1 MSRKKLVL
9 AVPKERLVEYGF
21 FHHQASGA
29 YWFVF
34 NTTTTYSS
42 NVELSLRVYDDN
54 DELRM
59 YATNDHIKLPSVYNK
74 KYTKDN
80 YLEIEE
86 ELDKY
91 SFEEWIQ
98 LGLLFELINDGI
110 IKYVKPVHKYPKKQ
124 KPRNIVLDALDKRK
138 KKTLDKLNENI
149 ENIITSPKE
158 GE

>member
-9 AVPKERLVEYGF
+9 AVPREELPKYGF
-21 FHHQASGA
+21 FYHRASNC

-34 NTTTTYSS
+34 NTTSVQTN

-54 DELRM
+54 DEVRL
-59 YATNDHIKLPSVYNK
+59 YATNDHLKLPSVYNK
-74 KYTKDN
+74 KYNKDN

-98 LGLLFELINDGI
+98 LGLLYELIQDGVF
-110 IKYVKPVHKYPKKQ
+110 KYVKPVHKYPEKRKR
-124 KPRNIVLDALDKRK
+124 RNIVLDSLDKRK
-138 KKTLDKLNENI
+138 KKTLDKSNDKIQNVD
-149 ENIITSPKE
+149 TSPKE